1 MERENKMNGAVRSAL
16 REIIAPLPAKIA
28 VSTSGGID
36 SSSLVA
42 AALDEGKDISVFSF
56 TFEDFES
63 TDFLAAKKLAIK
75 YSLPFVDVLLP
86 KCQHTIYA
94 TVESIIAECRV
105 KKKTAVEC
113 IFPFVFLTDKMLQL
127 DYDCLLSGN
136 AADGHFGLSKKAM
149 IHFKEPLSKFNQF
162 RQDYFSNKDSAQVKT
177 LKTYCLNKGINLCT
191 PYFEPKIFSLFINK
205 TWDQLN
211 KPRQKEAIRADF
223 PDLDDLAI
231 KPHSNLQMG
240 DSRIAER
247 VGAAAL
253 QHLPGA
259 KNPVAVYNRIY
270 SGQL

>member
-1 MERENKMNGAVRSAL
+1 MNGSVRSVL
-16 REIIAPLPAKIA
+16 REIIAPLPMKIA
-28 VSTSGGID
+28 ISTSGGID
-36 SSSLVA
+36 SSSLVVS
-42 AALDEGKDISVFSF
+42 ALDEGKNVSVFSF

-75 YSLPFVDVLLP
+75 YNLPFIDVLLP
-86 KCQHTIYA
+86 KCQQTIYA
-94 TVESIIAECRV
+94 TIKLIISECRV

-113 IFPFVFLTDKMLQL
+113 IFPFVFLADKMLQL
-127 DYDCLLSGN
+127 EHNCLLSGN

-162 RQDYFSNKDSAQVKT
+162 RHDYFSNKDSAQVKT
-177 LKTYCLNKGINLCT
+177 LKEYCLKKGINLCT
-191 PYFEPKIFSLFINK
+191 PYFEPKIFSLFIDR
-205 TWDQLN
+205 TWDELN
-211 KPRQKEAIRADF
+211 KPRQKEAIRIEF

-253 QHLPGA
+253 KHLSGA

-270 SGQL
+270 NGQL

>member
-1 MERENKMNGAVRSAL
+1 MNGTVRSTL
-16 REIIAPLPAKIA
+16 REIIAPLPTKVAI
-28 VSTSGGID
+28 STSGGID

-42 AALDEGKDISVFSF
+42 SALDEGKSITVFSF

-63 TDFLAAKKLAIK
+63 TDFSAAKKLAKK
-75 YSLPFVDVLLP
+75 YNLPFVDVLLP
-86 KCQHTIYA
+86 TCQHNIYA
-94 TVESIIAECRV
+94 TIKSIISECRV

-127 DYDCLLSGN
+127 GHDCLLSGN

-149 IHFKEPLSKFNQF
+149 IHFKEPLQKFNQF
-162 RQDYFSNKDSAQVKT
+162 RQEYFSNKDSAQVKT
-177 LKTYCLNKGINLCT
+177 LKTYCSKNGINLCT
-191 PYFEPKIFSLFINK
+191 PYFEPKIFSLFIGRS
-205 TWDQLN
+205 WDELN
-211 KPRQKEAIRADF
+211 KPRQKEAIRAEF

-247 VGAAAL
+247 VGAASL
-253 QHLPGA
+253 MHLPNA

-270 SGQL
+270 SGHL